1 MTQLD
6 SAERHLNIKSPDP
19 VDWIAEAPVAD
30 ETLPTAEGKRHGIRV
45 QPDFVLA
52 VVILTLVVL
61 WAVVPGLFTAY
72 DPIQGQAGQQL
83 KPPGTA
89 HLLGTDSLGRDLY
102 ARLVH
107 GSVHTLSGALAAVA
121 IGIAIGTALGLL
133 AGSLGGL
140 VDGVIMRLM
149 DVLLS
154 IPALLLS
161 LGIIILLGF
170 GTTNAAIAV
179 GVTSIASFARIV
191 RSEVVTVR
199 RSEYVEAAFGSGA
212 TFLKV
217 LWRHVLPN
225 SLTSVI
231 AFAALQVGSAI
242 LQLSTLGFLG
252 YGAPPPTPE
261 WGLLIAEGRNY
272 IATAWWLTAAP
283 GIAVVLVVL
292 SVNRVSQAIG
302 KVQR

>member
-1 MTQLD
+1 MTSLDAGERHFNLD
-6 SAERHLNIKSPDP
+6 STGIPDQMP
-19 VDWIAEAPVAD
+19 IAAPAD
-30 ETLPTAEGKRHGIRV
+30 ASTIAPDAKRRRTLIR
-45 QPDFVLA
+45 PGLIIA
-52 VVILTLVVL
+52 VVVLIVVL
-61 WAVVPGLFTAY
+61 LSALAPGLFSTY
-72 DPIQGQAGQQL
+72 DPVQGLPGQQL
-83 KPPGTA
+83 KAPSA
-89 HLLGTDSLGRDLY
+89 LHLLGTDALGRDLY
-102 ARLVH
+102 ARIVH
-107 GSVHTLSGALAAVA
+107 GAVHSLSGALAAVA
-121 IGIAIGTALGLL
+121 IGLVLGTVLGVLS
-133 AGSLGGL
+133 GSLGGW
-140 VDGVIMRLM
+140 VDEAIMRLV

-161 LGIIILLGF
+161 LSIIILLGF
-170 GTTNAAIAV
+170 GTVNAAIAV
-179 GVTSIASFARIV
+179 GVTSIASFARLV

-199 RSEYVEAAFGSGA
+199 RSDYVEAAFGSGG
-212 TFLKV
+212 TFLHV

-231 AFAALQVGSAI
+231 AFTALQAGSAI

-283 GIAVVLVVL
+283 GIVVVLVVL